1 MPSLV
6 IVDASYTL
14 RMLLPSSIQPRLF
27 EQMDIWQENDVP
39 LYAPTLWR
47 YEVTSTLAKLVHFRE
62 ITEETS
68 DKMLDM
74 AFALDISIIAPD
86 ESLCRHALRWT
97 FRLKRASAYDCFYVA
112 LAELLQGE
120 LWTADRKLFRAV
132 GQDWMRYV
140 GTPA

>member
-1 MPSLV
+1 MPSSV

-14 RMLLPSSIQPRLF
+14 RVLLPNGMQQRLV

-62 ITEETS
+62 ITVETS
-68 DKMLDM
+68 DRVLDM

-86 ESLCRHALRWT
+86 ETLCRHALGWT
-97 FRLKRASAYDCFYVA
+97 YRLKRASAYDCFYVA
-112 LAELLQGE
+112 LTELLRGE
-120 LWTADRKLFRAV
+120 MWTADRKLFRAV
-132 GQDWMRYV
+132 GQDWMRYAD
-140 GTPA
+140 TSA